1 MCNLLRKELRL
12 AAHPSLYMFMAMGA
26 LVLIPAYPY
35 GVVFFFGGL
44 GVFQT
49 VMFGR
54 ETRDVFYTRARVN
67 KGFNNRCAFFWHY
80 CNPLAILKHEKMNI
94 IAVWGF
100 FNPKIAVP
108 CRYIRIYKIII

>member
-26 LVLIPAYPY
+26 LVLILAYPY

-49 VMFGR
+49 EPAVRRLLRRGC
-54 ETRDVFYTRARVN
+54 TSGVPGID
-67 KGFNNRCAFFWHY
+67 GLI
-80 CNPLAILKHEKMNI
+80 PLPVLQLC
-94 IAVWGF
+94 F
-100 FNPKIAVP
+100 D
-108 CRYIRIYKIII
+108 IRRQRHLSQTF

>member
-54 ETRDVFYTRARVN
+54 ETRDVFYTALLPVPSWSSWRSPCPSPFCARCTSTRATRRALRPTPPTTASV
-67 KGFNNRCAFFWHY
+67 
-80 CNPLAILKHEKMNI
+80 
-94 IAVWGF
+94 
-100 FNPKIAVP
+100 
-108 CRYIRIYKIII
+108 